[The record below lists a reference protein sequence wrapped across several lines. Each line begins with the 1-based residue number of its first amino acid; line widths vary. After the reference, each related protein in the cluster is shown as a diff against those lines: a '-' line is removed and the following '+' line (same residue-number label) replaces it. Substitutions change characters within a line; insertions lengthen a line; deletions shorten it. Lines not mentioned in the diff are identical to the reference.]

1 PLCPM
6 KVAPGG
12 LPDCRCYRVAWSQR
26 ARTLPQFTPQW
37 TVPRGIEELQAAFR
51 RYGLTR
57 DEFLGARYLRIK
69 QIQKLQREGL
79 VDATLH
85 WRSASADAPIAV
97 RL

>member
-1 PLCPM
+1 MVQCLI
-6 KVAPGG
+6 G
-12 LPDCRCYRVAWSQR
+12 LGSNLGDRVGNLLA
-26 ARTLPQFTPQW
+26 A
-37 TVPRGIEELQAAFR
+37 IEELRAAFG

-79 VDATLH
+79 VDATLR
-85 WRSASADAPIAV
+85 WRSASAHSPIAV